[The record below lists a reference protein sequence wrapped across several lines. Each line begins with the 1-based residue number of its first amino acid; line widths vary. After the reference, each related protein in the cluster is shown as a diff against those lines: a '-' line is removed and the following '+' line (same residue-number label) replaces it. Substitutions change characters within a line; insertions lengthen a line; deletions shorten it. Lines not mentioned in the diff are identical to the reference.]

1 MIYPMNNGAVFSI
14 TNQAATSTTAAFATT
29 FTGLSLA
36 NPTGSGVNL
45 ILRRFTCAQVAV
57 AAAGAIGIMRGAGA
71 AAGSITPTSMVIG
84 SAQVSKAVGSAGAT
98 IATPVLVGAYG
109 SIGSLATT
117 GYGLEPALIV
127 ELDGSIIVPPGFYV
141 ASYTT
146 AATTSALIF
155 GFTWEE
161 VAISGGA

>member
-1 MIYPMNNGAVFSI
+1 MSYQRNNGAIFSI

-45 ILRRFTCAQVAV
+45 LLRRFTCAQVAAGV
-57 AAAGAIGIMRGAGA
+57 AGAIGIMRGAGA
-71 AAGSITPTSMVIG
+71 SAGSITPTSQYVG

-98 IATPVLVGAYG
+98 IATPVLVAAYG
-109 SIGSLATT
+109 TIGSQATT
-117 GYGLEPALIV
+117 GWGQMPGLVV
-127 ELDGSIIVPPGFYV
+127 ELDGSIIVPPGQFV

-155 GFTWEE
+155 GFVWEE
-161 VAISGGA
+161 VPIDGGA